1 MTNVTAWTPLQYC
14 LAFWILTHF
23 SFLLF
28 ACVFPIFQYLHHVGH
43 FPKLGSDPRRYRWR
57 NLQGLMDAH
66 EIVVHKV
73 DSPAFYRGLGRDPAA
88 IIEAGKAA
96 MRERFE
102 AMR

>member
-1 MTNVTAWTPLQYC
+1 
-14 LAFWILTHF
+14 
-23 SFLLF
+23 
-28 ACVFPIFQYLHHVGH
+28 
-43 FPKLGSDPRRYRWR
+43 
-57 NLQGLMDAH
+57 MDAH